1 MADGLCDSVFV
12 LTESGASLRAH
23 GLVALH
29 ELFTSTMVLFHRPGI
44 ERGSDEERSLKA
56 LGLAMRAI
64 LLAEQAVA
72 VTFDLPRDAL
82 ATLDLP
88 AAVSPTVSQTLDPE
102 WVAGQ
107 VLIQRSQF
115 PSVLL
120 QLQAAGARGIFRQ
133 DVDGYLP

>member
-1 MADGLCDSVFV
+1 M
-12 LTESGASLRAH
+12 
-23 GLVALH
+23 
-29 ELFTSTMVLFHRPGI
+29 
-44 ERGSDEERSLKA
+44 
-56 LGLAMRAI
+56 
-64 LLAEQAVA
+64 
-72 VTFDLPRDAL
+72 TFDLPRDAL